1 MLYKSSSTVSA
12 REVSDLKVLDEE
24 NAEIKINH

>member
-1 MLYKSSSTVSA
+1 MLYKYSSTVSA